1 MISNPSCGWCD
12 FKVGDFVGHPSYLT
26 GVPIDLLDCFFEFFW
41 RGSSSVYFDEEGA
54 EFTFVLSNY
63 DVYII
68 KDGEEL
74 TLHRI
79 DAIPEDL
86 ALELLNDLEG
96 NEQKWMDD
104 FYMEPDA
111 SERIRLY
118 NELINK
124 VAILRNKLYKRD
136 LVEETSNMKIDYKY
150 VTRKNVD
157 ADLVEDDDDDN

>member
-1 MISNPSCGWCD
+1 MISDPNEGWCD

-26 GVPIDLLDCFFEFFW
+26 GVPIDLLDCFFEYFW
-41 RGSSSVYFDEEGA
+41 RGSSSAYFDEEGI

-68 KDGEEL
+68 KSGEQP
-74 TLHRI
+74 TLYQI
-79 DAIPEDL
+79 DAIPEEL
-86 ALELLNDLEG
+86 ALDLLGDLEG

-104 FYMEPDA
+104 FFMEPDA
-111 SERIRLY
+111 SERSRLY

-136 LVEETSNMKIDYKY
+136 LVEETSDMKIDYKY

-157 ADLVEDDDDDN
+157 ADLEEDNED